1 MDFLTLDLI
10 KTHCRI
16 ECYSEDPDEQRR
28 IDETIK
34 ECANLAEGIVYEHI
48 GKDYSAIMKEYGE
61 IPIKITQAAL
71 MATADMIL
79 KRNPKENYAF
89 KMILKPYSAKD
100 IKRIDRFEYDGEN
113 FHVVIE
119 GGELTFTDKETG
131 ETIKR
136 K

>member
-1 MDFLTLDLI
+1 MDFLTIDLV

-16 ECYSEDPDEQRR
+16 EDYSKDPDEQRK

-34 ECANLAEGIVYEHI
+34 KCANLAEGIVYEHI

-79 KRNPKENYAF
+79 KRDPKENYAF
-89 KMILKPYSAKD
+89 KMILKPYRAKG
-100 IKRIDRFEYDGEN
+100 K
-113 FHVVIE
+113 
-119 GGELTFTDKETG
+119 
-131 ETIKR
+131 
-136 K
+136 